1 MLLERGGKRVITY
14 SWYLRAGS
22 LAEEW
27 WRQALALDRS
37 PFEREEHILAIR
49 FSAPIPRGE
58 TALREAED
66 RIRRAWE
73 RLAPELA
80 GYAPLVAAFRG
91 LRQRGVELWLLRGNR
106 DVLLEPADLEPFGGR
121 LADRLLA
128 ATGSGTLLLS
138 HGDEYCLRDRPYQ
151 RLRRALRARPLRWLL
166 RSLPR
171 RLRLGLA
178 ARMRGASQAAI
189 SRKPLDSMALVEEA
203 VEAALADQG
212 AAGAVIGHL
221 HRAEQRVL
229 AGGGALRVLPAWTPE
244 QPPEPI

>member
-1 MLLERGGKRVITY
+1 MVHRLG
-14 SWYLRAGS
+14 A
-22 LAEEW
+22 
-27 WRQALALDRS
+27 Q
-37 PFEREEHILAIR
+37 
-49 FSAPIPRGE
+49 
-58 TALREAED
+58 
-66 RIRRAWE
+66 RIRVVADLHLRPDQPAE
-73 RLAPELA
+73 VAAFAGQLEQLAAPETEALVVLGDLVDA
-80 GYAPLVAAFRG
+80 WAGPGCWEEPGYAPLLAGFGG
-91 LRQRGVELWLLRGNR
+91 LAERGVELWLLRGNR

-221 HRAEQRVL
+221 HQAEQRVL
-229 AGGGALRVLPAWTPE
+229 AGGLALRVLPAWTPE
-244 QPPEPI
+244 RSPEPI